1 MKAGQE
7 KEQVKGLPQMKYETN
22 IMLASVIF

>member
-1 MKAGQE
+1 MNTGQE
-7 KEQVKGLPQMKYETN
+7 KEQVKGLPQMKYEAN